1 MDEVVDPVRAAPQAS
16 PVFLPGASKRIGVD
30 GLILPNKIRQST
42 FESMVDRPAPIP
54 TPSGGIVHGLQA
66 LLAFSETAKRGGFA
80 AAARELSATPS
91 TVAKAVGRLEASL
104 GLRLFHRTTRQV
116 SLTVDGERLF
126 RRCQRVLAELEELQS
141 EAAGARAA
149 ATGTLRIDMPI
160 VYGRKVL
167 LPLLARLKGEHPA
180 LELDV
185 RLSDA
190 YVDLVKDG
198 VDVAIRAGELDDSTL
213 VARRFASQQLILV
226 AAPSYLREHG
236 TPRTLDALAGHR
248 HVLFRLPGRGR
259 DRPQQ
264 FSVDGQTLALRP
276 AQGSRF
282 NDGEA
287 MVRAAALG
295 LGLTQV
301 PDYMAADDIA
311 AGRLLEVLPRHR
323 PPAMPIY
330 AVMPGN
336 RMVPMRVRVLLDAL
350 LALRDGRRRPR
361 GVNSS

>member
-1 MDEVVDPVRAAPQAS
+1 M
-16 PVFLPGASKRIGVD
+16 
-30 GLILPNKIRQST
+30 
-42 FESMVDRPAPIP
+42 
-54 TPSGGIVHGLQA
+54 HGLQA

-80 AAARELSATPS
+80 AAARELGSTPS

-149 ATGTLRIDMPI
+149 ASGTLRIDMPI
-160 VYGRKVL
+160 VYGRKVI
-167 LPLLARLKGEHPA
+167 LPLLARLKSEHPA

-190 YVDLVKDG
+190 YADLVKDG
-198 VDVAIRAGELDDSTL
+198 IDVAIRAGELDDSTL

-248 HVLFRLPGRGR
+248 HILFRLPGRGR

-264 FSVDGQTLALRP
+264 FSADGRIVVLRP
-276 AQGSRF
+276 AEGSRF

-287 MVRAAALG
+287 MVQAAALG

-301 PDYMAADDIA
+301 PDYMAAEEIA
-311 AGRLLEVLPRHR
+311 AGRLVEVLPRHR
-323 PPAMPIY
+323 PRPMPIH

-336 RMVPMRVRVLLDAL
+336 RMVPRRVRVLLDAL
-350 LALRDGRRRPR
+350 GRLSGAPPRARGNPRARREPT
-361 GVNSS
+361 G

>member
-1 MDEVVDPVRAAPQAS
+1 M
-16 PVFLPGASKRIGVD
+16 
-30 GLILPNKIRQST
+30 
-42 FESMVDRPAPIP
+42 
-54 TPSGGIVHGLQA
+54 HGLQT

-80 AAARELSATPS
+80 AAARELSTTAS

-149 ATGTLRIDMPI
+149 ASGTLRIDMPI
-160 VYGRKVL
+160 VYGRKVI
-167 LPLLARLKGEHPA
+167 LPLLARLEREHPA

-198 VDVAIRAGELDDSTL
+198 IDVAIRVGDLDDSSL

-236 TPRTLDALAGHR
+236 TPRSLDALAGHR

-264 FSVDGQTLALRP
+264 FALDGRTITLRP
-276 AQGSRF
+276 AEGSRF

-287 MVRAAALG
+287 MVEAAVLG

-301 PDYMAADDIA
+301 PDYMAVDEVA
-311 AGRLLEVLPRHR
+311 AGRLVEVLTRHR
-323 PPAMPIY
+323 PPAMPIH

-350 LALRDGRRRPR
+350 SALSAGSRRAR
-361 GVNSS
+361 GDTKRG

>member
-1 MDEVVDPVRAAPQAS
+1 M
-16 PVFLPGASKRIGVD
+16 
-30 GLILPNKIRQST
+30 
-42 FESMVDRPAPIP
+42 
-54 TPSGGIVHGLQA
+54 HGLQA

-80 AAARELSATPS
+80 AAARELSSTPS
-91 TVAKAVGRLEASL
+91 TVAKAVARLEASL

-149 ATGTLRIDMPI
+149 ASGTLRIDMPI
-160 VYGRKVL
+160 VYGRKVI
-167 LPLLARLKGEHPA
+167 LPLLARLKNEHPA

-198 VDVAIRAGELDDSTL
+198 VDVAIRAGELDDSRL
-213 VARRFASQQLILV
+213 VARRFASQQLVLV
-226 AAPSYLREHG
+226 ASPPYLRERG
-236 TPRTLDALAGHR
+236 VPRTLDALAGHR
-248 HVLFRLPGRGR
+248 HILFRLPGRGR

-264 FSVDGQTLALRP
+264 FGVDGRTVTLRP
-276 AQGSRF
+276 AEGSRF

-287 MVRAAALG
+287 MVRAAVLG

-301 PDYMAADDIA
+301 PDYMAVEEIA
-311 AGRLLEVLPRHR
+311 AGRLVEVLPRHR

-330 AVMPGN
+330 AVMPGS
-336 RMVPMRVRVLLDAL
+336 RMVPIRVRVLLDAL
-350 LALRDGRRRPR
+350 ARLSGAPRRGRVDARARQAT
-361 GVNSS
+361 G